1 MERPVPADRPALT
14 CPGDTTQQ
22 RSNMYRKPFT
32 SLVLLTAIALPPAAT
47 QAVSSDNEPAF
58 LLADLDINNVME
70 LKQSGEILPLE
81 SILERVR
88 ELQPGRVI
96 EIELEDDDG
105 RYIYEMEV
113 VDDSGVVW
121 DIDVDARTGKL
132 LERERDD

>member
-1 MERPVPADRPALT
+1 
-14 CPGDTTQQ
+14 
-22 RSNMYRKPFT
+22 MYRKPFA
-32 SLVLLTAIALPPAAT
+32 SLALVTTIALPSAAI
-47 QAVSSDNEPAF
+47 QAVSFDDERTF
-58 LLADLDINNVME
+58 LLADLDINHVME

-96 EIELEDDDG
+96 EIELEDDDD

-121 DIDVDARTGKL
+121 DIDVDARTGEL

>member
-1 MERPVPADRPALT
+1 
-14 CPGDTTQQ
+14 
-22 RSNMYRKPFT
+22 MYRASLASLILVTT
-32 SLVLLTAIALPPAAT
+32 SALPSAAT
-47 QAVSSDNEPAF
+47 QAVSFDDERAF
-58 LLADLDINNVME
+58 LLAELDINNVME

-81 SILERVR
+81 SILDRVR

-132 LERERDD
+132 LDRERDD

>member
-1 MERPVPADRPALT
+1 
-14 CPGDTTQQ
+14 
-22 RSNMYRKPFT
+22 MYRA
-32 SLVLLTAIALPPAAT
+32 SLAGLILGSAVALPPVAT
-47 QAVSSDNEPAF
+47 QAIGFDDEQAL
-58 LLADLDINNVME
+58 LLAELDINNVME

-81 SILERVR
+81 SILGRVR

-121 DIDVDARTGKL
+121 DIDVDARTGEL

>member
-1 MERPVPADRPALT
+1 MYLT
-14 CPGDTTQQ
+14 PLA
-22 RSNMYRKPFT
+22 
-32 SLVLLTAIALPPAAT
+32 SLVLVTAIALPSAAT
-47 QAVSSDNEPAF
+47 LAVGLADERTF
-58 LLADLDINNVME
+58 LLAELDINNVME
-70 LKQSGEILPLE
+70 LKQTGEILPLE
-81 SILERVR
+81 SILKRVR

-121 DIDVDARTGKL
+121 DIDVDARSGEL